1 MNENVKIIGD
11 TLNVVLPDSQHSIS
25 FDSNALKSDVRQAI
39 SSRQIRSIKY
49 ALAENAQ
56 WNSLTLAT
64 IKGISAFADSK
75 NIPSDLSAMPAGVSK
90 ILGLTKNTVIDDTET
105 SKEEPSD
112 LFLTL
117 GNMALAAFDQVKELS
132 HFIGLSLSS
141 LKRFFLGKAQY
152 QRGDL
157 MTFIQTTGPEAL
169 IYGRGT
175 AQIIWRRN
183 ICR

>member
-1 MNENVKIIGD
+1 MSKNTKIID
-11 TLNVVLPDSQHSIS
+11 DILHVELPDSQHSVS
-25 FDSNALKSDVRQAI
+25 FDSNLLKSEAEQAL
-39 SSRQIRSIKY
+39 SSGQIRSVKY
-49 ALAENAQ
+49 ALAKDAN
-56 WNSLTLAT
+56 WNSLTLST

-75 NIPSDLSAMPAGVSK
+75 NIPSDLSAMPEGVSK
-90 ILGLTKNTVIDDTET
+90 ILGLTKSTVIDDTET

-157 MTFIQTTGPEAL
+157 MTSSHRVDIGPFPKK
-169 IYGRGT
+169 T
-175 AQIIWRRN
+175 F
-183 ICR
+183 